1 MSLKS
6 ARNFTLLSIVCIT
19 LFSACASSSYS
30 IREPHVYN
38 NTFQE
43 TIDGVKQALQLAHMK
58 AQEAKFLDNGDYY
71 VRYLQ
76 SRYDLPERNEGAAF
90 TADITIKK
98 LDDYRTEVK
107 IVEEEQSNFVP
118 GEFKKKLAK
127 DVYRQL
133 NDILDLKPK
142 NEATAQ

>member
-1 MSLKS
+1 MSFTS
-6 ARNFTLLSIVCIT
+6 ARRFSILSITCLI
-19 LFSACASSSYS
+19 LFSACASTSYS
-30 IREPHVYN
+30 VKEPHIYN

-43 TIDGVKQALQLAHMK
+43 TVDGVKQALQLAHMK
-58 AQEAKFLDNGDYY
+58 AQDAKFLDNGDYY
-71 VRYLQ
+71 VRFLQ

-90 TADITIKK
+90 TADLTIRK

-133 NDILDLKPK
+133 NEILDLKPK
-142 NEATAQ
+142 NAPEEQ